1 MLMDNN
7 MDNLIINNLKSLSID
22 MINNAKSGHPGIAL
36 GATKIIYTLYKYH
49 MNVNYKDANWLSRD
63 RFVLSAGHG
72 SSLLYSMLFIG
83 FFTIL

>member
-36 GATKIIYTLYKYH
+36 GATKIIYTLSLYKYLKEVI
-49 MNVNYKDANWLSRD
+49 NL
-63 RFVLSAGHG
+63 
-72 SSLLYSMLFIG
+72 
-83 FFTIL
+83 

>member
-36 GATKIIYTLYKYH
+36 GATKIIYTLY
-49 MNVNYKDANWLSRD
+49 NNSIIV
-63 RFVLSAGHG
+63 
-72 SSLLYSMLFIG
+72 
-83 FFTIL
+83 TINCEVFLKN

>member
-7 MDNLIINNLKSLSID
+7 IDNLIINNLKSLSID

-49 MNVNYKDANWLSRD
+49 MNINYKDANLH
-63 RFVLSAGHG
+63 FYIVCFI
-72 SSLLYSMLFIG
+72 MLVFKN
-83 FFTIL
+83 